1 MPIDYE
7 KQNVFYPSNTVQISG
22 CVGWKKEVTCLHRS
36 MSLMYSVLSL
46 YGGHA
51 MGSHLLLPLGCVAN
65 VLGQVLKTLTCA
77 SNSTFP
83 DVLS

>member
-7 KQNVFYPSNTVQISG
+7 KQNIFYQSNTIQVSG
-22 CVGWKKEVTCLHRS
+22 CVEWKKEVLYLHRII
-36 MSLMYSVLSL
+36 SLKPSVLSL
-46 YGGHA
+46 YRGHA
-51 MGSHLLLPLGCVAN
+51 MCSYSLLPLGCAAK
-65 VLGQVLKTLTCA
+65 VLDQVLKTLTCI